1 MNTMEQKSFD
11 LSAFIADS
19 KQALLKPEEYF
30 STMSTEGGFG
40 PPIIKALIYGVIAGI
55 LNLIW
60 GLLKVG
66 AAGGAG
72 GMFGGAVGFLALVW
86 SIIGALIGLFIG
98 AVIILILCA
107 IANGKTDF
115 EPILHVQAA
124 LMVVMPVSAF
134 MNVFGVIHP
143 VLGSLLSL
151 AVNLYLLWMLFH
163 AMTKTLGA
171 QVDTTKIIMYVLG
184 GLLILFFFIGMAT
197 RRAANTFMRDF
208 DPDDYSGQLD
218 KRTNTP
224 FGESTY
230 NDFSS
235 DYLKKS

>member
-1 MNTMEQKSFD
+1 MENSNSSV
-11 LSAFIADS
+11 SAFIADS

-30 STMSTEGGFG
+30 STMSTEGGLG
-40 PPIIKALIYGVIAGI
+40 PPIIKALIYGVIAG
-55 LNLIW
+55 LFHMIW
-60 GLLKVG
+60 GFLKLSAV
-66 AAGGAG
+66 GGAMG
-72 GMFGGAVGFLALVW
+72 GLFGGAVGFLAL
-86 SIIGALIGLFIG
+86 ILTPIGALIGLFIG

-115 EPILHVQAA
+115 EPILHVQAS

-134 MNVFGVIHP
+134 LNVFSAIHP
-143 VLGSLLSL
+143 ILGSLLSL
-151 AVNLYLLWMLFH
+151 AVNLYLLWMLFN

-171 QVDTTKIIMYVLG
+171 SIDTSKIIMYVLG

-197 RRAANTFMRDF
+197 RRAARTFMRDF
-208 DPDDYSGQLD
+208 ENFDFSEQLD

-224 FGESTY
+224 FGETTY
-230 NDFSS
+230 TDFIS

>member
-1 MNTMEQKSFD
+1 MEQKSFD

-40 PPIIKALIYGVIAGI
+40 PPIIKALIYGLIAGI
-55 LNLIW
+55 FNLIW
-60 GLLKVG
+60 GLLKIG
-66 AAGGAG
+66 AIGSAG

-98 AVIILILCA
+98 AVIILVLCA

-115 EPILHVQAA
+115 EPLLHVQAA
-124 LMVVMPVSAF
+124 LMVIMPVSAF
-134 MNVFGVIHP
+134 MNVFGAIHP

-163 AMTKTLGA
+163 AMTKTLNA
-171 QVDTTKIIMYVLG
+171 QVSTTKIIMYVLG
-184 GLLILFFFIGMAT
+184 GLMILFFFIGMAT
-197 RRAANTFMRDF
+197 RKAANSFMRDF
-208 DPDDYSGQLD
+208 DPNDYTGHLD
-218 KRTNTP
+218 ERTNKP
-224 FGESTY
+224 YWKNTY
-230 NDFSS
+230 TTFSS
-235 DYLKKS
+235 DYLKKW

>member
-1 MNTMEQKSFD
+1 
-11 LSAFIADS
+11 
-19 KQALLKPEEYF
+19 
-30 STMSTEGGFG
+30 MSTEGGFG

-60 GLLKVG
+60 GLLKIG
-66 AAGGAG
+66 AMGGG

-107 IANGKTDF
+107 IASGKTDF

-143 VLGSLLSL
+143 ALASLLSL

-171 QVDTTKIIMYVLG
+171 QVDTTKIILYVLG

-197 RRAANTFMRDF
+197 RRAANTFMRNF
-208 DPDDYSGQLD
+208 DPGDYTGQLD
-218 KRTNTP
+218 KRTNNF
-224 FGESTY
+224 FGKTTY
-230 NDFSS
+230 TDFSS
-235 DYLKKS
+235 DYLKKL